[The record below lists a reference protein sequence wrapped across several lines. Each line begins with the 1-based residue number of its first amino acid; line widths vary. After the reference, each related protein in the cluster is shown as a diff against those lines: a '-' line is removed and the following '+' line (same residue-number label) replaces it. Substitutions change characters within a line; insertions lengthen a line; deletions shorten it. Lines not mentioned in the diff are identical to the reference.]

1 LPSRVDYPQKAVV
14 TLRHV
19 LTILLIVTASAAGA
33 EDWPQFRGPSGEG
46 HSAERGVPLE
56 WSETRN
62 VLWKTRVPG
71 SGWSSPVV
79 ASGRVW
85 VTAADQ
91 GPGASSRVSL
101 RVLAFDAETGRQM
114 VDVEV
119 FRVRNAGSIN
129 LKNSR
134 ASPTPIIDGDRV
146 YVHYG
151 TDGTAALTTSGDI
164 VWKTELLYD
173 SEHGNGGSPILYG
186 DLLIF
191 SCDGFDKAF
200 VVALDKQTGK
210 VRWKKSR
217 RSPWSQ
223 AYSTPLVIRV
233 GDQDQVVSVG
243 AFRAAAYD
251 PSSGEEIWRVSY
263 PDGFSNVPRP
273 VYGHG
278 LVFIS
283 TGFNEPSLLAVR
295 ADGKGDVTRSHV
307 AWTLRRGAP
316 LTPSPLLVGDLLY
329 VVSDIGI
336 ASCLDAKTGKTL
348 WQQRLEGNYSAS
360 PILADGRVY
369 FLSEEGV
376 ATVIA
381 PGTAF
386 EKLAT
391 NVLDGATLASM
402 AVSDRSIF
410 IRTGTHLYRIG
421 SPGTAQ
427 QPAADVQTI
436 FDRAVDDFVSGRVA
450 ESVTGFDNVARLAPR
465 SAPQLWQRGIALY
478 YAGRY
483 KDCREQFEA
492 HRLVNPND
500 VENAAW
506 HFLCVARS
514 SSVSEARAG
523 LLPVGPDSRVP
534 MRQIYALLRDMLS
547 PENVLAAAGDRP
559 EAVFYARL
567 YLGLYFEA
575 LGNKARALE
584 NITEAAADR
593 YRAVGGYMHA
603 VAVVHLGILQPRK

>member
-1 LPSRVDYPQKAVV
+1 MAGRHLF
-14 TLRHV
+14 TL
-19 LTILLIVTASAAGA
+19 LLALTASAARA
-33 EDWPQFRGPSGEG
+33 EDWPQFRGLTGQG
-46 HSAERGVPLE
+46 HSAEHGVPLA
-56 WSETRN
+56 WSETQN

-79 ASGRVW
+79 AGGRVW

-91 GPGASSRVSL
+91 GPDASSRVSL
-101 RVLAFDAETGRQM
+101 RVLAFDTETGSQ
-114 VDVEV
+114 VVNVEV
-119 FRVRNAGSIN
+119 FRLRNAGVIN
-129 LKNSR
+129 IKNSR
-134 ASPTPIIDGDRV
+134 ASPTPIVDGDRV

-164 VWKTELLYD
+164 VWKRELLYD

-186 DLLIF
+186 DLLIL
-191 SCDGFDKAF
+191 SCDGFDQAF

-210 VRWKKSR
+210 VRWKTSR
-217 RSPWSQ
+217 RQPWSQ

-233 GDQDQVVSVG
+233 GDEDQVMSVG

-251 PSSGEEIWRVSY
+251 PLTGKEIWRVNY

-278 LVFIS
+278 LVFVS
-283 TGFNEPSLLAVR
+283 TGFNDPSLMAVR
-295 ADGKGDVTRSHV
+295 ADGKGDVTRTHV
-307 AWTLRRGAP
+307 AWTLSRGAP
-316 LTPSPLLVGDLLY
+316 LTPSPLLVDDLLY
-329 VVSDIGI
+329 IVSDVGV
-336 ASCLDAKTGKTL
+336 ATCLDAKTGTTL
-348 WQQRLEGNYSAS
+348 WQQRLVGNYSAS

-381 PGTAF
+381 PGTRF

-391 NVLDGATLASM
+391 NTLDGATLASM

-421 SPGTAQ
+421 TPGPAQ
-427 QPAADVQTI
+427 QPTDVQTI
-436 FDRAVDDFVSGRVA
+436 FDRAVSDFVSGRVA
-450 ESVTGFDNVARLAPR
+450 ESVTGFDNVARMAPR
-465 SAPQLWQRGIALY
+465 SAALLWQRGIALY

-506 HFLCVARS
+506 HFACVARS
-514 SSVSEARAG
+514 ASVSEARAA

-534 MRQIYALLRDMLS
+534 MSQIYAMLGDKLR

-584 NITEAAADR
+584 HITEAAADR
-593 YRAVGGYMHA
+593 YAQAGGYMHA
-603 VAVVHLGILQPRK
+603 VAKVHLGILQRGK